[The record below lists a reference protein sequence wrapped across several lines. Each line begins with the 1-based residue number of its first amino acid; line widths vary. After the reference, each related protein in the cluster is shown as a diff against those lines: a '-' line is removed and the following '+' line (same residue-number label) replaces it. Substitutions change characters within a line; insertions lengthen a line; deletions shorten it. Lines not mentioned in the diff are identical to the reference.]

1 MAQFD
6 FDLFTIGA
14 GSGGVAGSRRAASY
28 GARVGICED
37 SRWGGTCV
45 IRGCVPKKLLVYGAH
60 FADDLK
66 DAEAFGWRVPGKVF
80 DWPSLI
86 AAKDKEI
93 ARLEGIYRRLL
104 SDSGVKLIEGRGRL
118 IDSHTVEVSGKRYTA
133 ANILIATGGHPV
145 TPDIPGI
152 EHVLSS
158 NEALDL
164 KQLPKRIVIVGA
176 SYIAVEFAG
185 IFSTLGAET
194 HLVYRGGEVLR
205 GFDHDVRAAVGENF
219 RHRGLHLHPRT
230 EIASIEKTGE
240 SFKLATKSGGT
251 LAADVVMYATGRV
264 ANTKGIGLEEAG
276 VNLAKNGNLVDA
288 DEWSRSSVPHIYAV
302 GDVCNGFNLTP
313 VAIYEARALAET
325 LFNNNKLKLNRANI
339 PTAVFTIPPVGSVGL
354 SEEQARA
361 EYGNVDVYHARFRPL
376 KHTVSGRQERT
387 MMKLVVDRVSDR
399 VLGCHMVGDDAP
411 EIMVGLAVA
420 LNCGAT
426 KKQFDRTIGIHP
438 TSAEEFITMRDKTP
452 EPGPVPDFKVGAEG

>member
-1 MAQFD
+1 MAQYD

-60 FADDLK
+60 FADDLQ
-66 DAEAFGWRVPGKVF
+66 DAEAYGWRVEGKVF

-86 AAKDKEI
+86 AAKNQEI
-93 ARLEGIYRRLL
+93 DRLEAIYRRILIEP
-104 SDSGVKLIEGRGRL
+104 GVKLIEGRGRL
-118 IDSHTVEVSGKRYTA
+118 VDPHTVEVAGKRYTA
-133 ANILIATGGHPV
+133 ANILVATGGHPV
-145 TPDIPGI
+145 TPEIPGI
-152 EHVLSS
+152 EHVISS

-164 KQLPKRIVIVGA
+164 PALPKRIAIVGS

-194 HLVYRGGEVLR
+194 HLVFRAGEVLR

-230 EIASIEKTGE
+230 EIARIDKAGKGFTLTTKTGGHLE
-240 SFKLATKSGGT
+240 
-251 LAADVVMYATGRV
+251 ADLVMYATGRA

-276 VNLAKNGNLVDA
+276 VKLAKNGLVVA

-302 GDVCNGFNLTP
+302 GDVANGFNLTP
-313 VAIYEARALAET
+313 VAIYEARSLAET
-325 LFNNNKLKLNRANI
+325 LFHDNTMKLERANI
-339 PTAVFTIPPVGSVGL
+339 PSAVFTIPPVGTVGL

-361 EYGNVDVYHARFRPL
+361 QYGAVDVYHARFRPL

-387 MMKLVVDRVSDR
+387 MMKLVVDRKSDR

-426 KKQFDRTIGIHP
+426 KKQFDRTVGIHP
-438 TSAEEFITMRDKTP
+438 TAAEEFITMRDMTP
-452 EPGPVPDFKVGAEG
+452 EAGHVPGFQVGAEG